1 MRKNDRHG
9 IMLLEVIN
17 MRYNV
22 VKDADRIINKSPY
35 LVKDPTKYKNKWND
49 LFGNKNPIHIELG
62 MGRGD
67 FIIKMAKTYPNINFI
82 GLELYASQMVMA
94 VDRLNNQNIPNLK
107 LINADAR
114 ELDKFFGKEITTIY
128 LTFSEPWPKKQDEKK
143 RFTHESYL
151 RLYDKI
157 FKRNKHII
165 LKTDNKGLFAYS
177 LESLSQYWYSFERVS
192 LDLHHDEIPIPNIM
206 TDFEKKYF
214 EEGRPIYYVDAKFI
228 N

>member
-1 MRKNDRHG
+1 
-9 IMLLEVIN
+9 MLLEVIN

-157 FKRNKHII
+157 FKKNKHII

>member
-1 MRKNDRHG
+1 
-9 IMLLEVIN
+9 

-22 VKDADRIINKSPY
+22 VKDADKIISKSPY
-35 LVKDPTKYKNKWND
+35 FVNNPSRYKNKWSD
-49 LFGNKNPIHIELG
+49 FFGNHNPIHIELG

-67 FIIKMAKTYPNINFI
+67 FIINMAKKYPNINFI

-94 VDRLNNQNIPNLK
+94 TERLVRENLPNLR
-107 LINADAR
+107 LVNADAHD
-114 ELDKFFGKEITTIY
+114 LDKFFGKEIDTIY
-128 LTFSEPWPKKQDEKK
+128 LTFSEPWPKKIDEKK

-157 FKRNKHII
+157 FKKDKHII

-177 LESLSQYWYSFERVS
+177 LETLSGYWYSFERVS
-192 LDLHHDEIPIPNIM
+192 LDLHHNEIPIPNIM
-206 TDFEKKYF
+206 TDFEKKYY
-214 EEGRPIYYVDAKFI
+214 EEGRPIYYVDAWFK

>member
-1 MRKNDRHG
+1 
-9 IMLLEVIN
+9 

-22 VKDADRIINKSPY
+22 VKDADKIISKSPY
-35 LVKDPTKYKNKWND
+35 VVGNPMKYKNKWSD
-49 LFGNKNPIHIELG
+49 FFGNHNPIRLELG

-67 FIIKMAKTYPNINFI
+67 FIINMAKKYPDINFI

-94 VDRLNNQNIPNLK
+94 TDRLIREKLPNLR

-114 ELDKFFGKEITTIY
+114 DIDKIFGKEIDTIY
-128 LTFSEPWPKKQDEKK
+128 LTFSEPWPKKIDEKK

-151 RLYDKI
+151 KLYDKI
-157 FKRNKHII
+157 FKKDKHII

-177 LESLSQYWYSFERVS
+177 LETLSQYWYSFERVS
-192 LDLHHDEIPIPNIM
+192 LDLHHNEIPIPNIM

-214 EEGRPIYYVDAKFI
+214 EEGRPIYYVDAWFK